1 MGQNAWLIQK
11 MEIWQAQ
18 CRNMDGIDKSYDLLI
33 LLSDLLDLV
42 ATKGITFLSQKDD
55 HIAWRHGLQVI
66 YEIPTGQVPRA
77 VP

>member
-1 MGQNAWLIQK
+1 
-11 MEIWQAQ
+11 
-18 CRNMDGIDKSYDLLI
+18 MDGIDKSYDLLI

-55 HIAWRHGLQVI
+55 QIAWRHGLQVI
-66 YEIPTGQVPRA
+66 YEIATGQVPRA